1 MYHPEPYWNEVA
13 KRISR
18 REEEK
23 IIAGDDEPYY
33 RYKREKFLKLFD
45 KIDFQDKIVL
55 EVGSGPGGNLFEILK
70 KQPKELHGV
79 DISDEMV
86 SLSREILSGKKV
98 VINKTDG
105 QNLHYSNNYFD
116 LSFTSTVLQ
125 HNTDE
130 LILLR
135 IINEICRV
143 TKTDIYIFERI
154 EKRVRGTELCLGRP
168 VNYYQSI
175 FEKSDFELKET
186 EFLNIQIS
194 YLISGGIRKLFN
206 KRNRSEGEPISK
218 ISTFFQTMVLPLTSF
233 FDYFFEVERELA
245 MLHFRKNIA

>member
-79 DISDEMV
+79 DISHGMV
-86 SLSREILSGKKV
+86 DLSRKILNRKRV

-105 QNLHYSNNYFD
+105 QNLPFAG
-116 LSFTSTVLQ
+116 LQ
-125 HNTDE
+125 
-130 LILLR
+130 
-135 IINEICRV
+135 
-143 TKTDIYIFERI
+143 
-154 EKRVRGTELCLGRP
+154 
-168 VNYYQSI
+168 
-175 FEKSDFELKET
+175 
-186 EFLNIQIS
+186 
-194 YLISGGIRKLFN
+194 LFHH
-206 KRNRSEGEPISK
+206 
-218 ISTFFQTMVLPLTSF
+218 L
-233 FDYFFEVERELA
+233 
-245 MLHFRKNIA
+245 